1 MISLYLLTG
10 FIALLLIIILIVL
23 LKPNKKQ
30 LNDDLL
36 QQLNTQI
43 AVQEQKIKGLQ
54 EDKIAQENKNLV
66 ALEKAEKE
74 NRELLSQLTLEKQ
87 QVAKLEEAYKAQQIR
102 LKEQEIFVAQAQ
114 ERFAK
119 DFELIASQ
127 ILKQKTAE
135 FTETNRSNLDIL
147 LNPLKENIKAFEDK
161 VEKVYKS
168 ESDERNV
175 LKGEISKLMELNKQ
189 ISDEAHQLSKALKGD
204 NKKQGNW
211 GEMVLDKLMEGSG
224 LIEGTNYSKQ
234 SSFTDDAGS
243 RLQPDVIIYLPEEKH
258 LVIDAKVSLVAYEKL
273 VNAETEEERL
283 AYTKQHL
290 TSVKA
295 HISGLSGKNYY
306 DLYQIN
312 SPEFVLLFMPIE
324 SSFALAIQFDK
335 DLFEFAWNKRVV
347 LVTPSTL
354 LATLKTVASIWKQ
367 EQQTKNA
374 IDIATKAGQ
383 LYDKFVGF
391 ITDLDAVGKQINK
404 SQEAYN
410 EAMKKLTLGNG
421 NLVSRVETLKKLG
434 AKNTKDIDGKFLEE

>member
-1 MISLYLLTG
+1 MISLYLLAG
-10 FIALLLIIILIVL
+10 FIAFLLIIILIVL
-23 LKPNKKQ
+23 LKPNRKQ

-36 QQLNTQI
+36 QKLNTQI
-43 AVQEQKIKGLQ
+43 AVQEQKITDLQ
-54 EDKIAQENKNLV
+54 EDKLKQEDKNMLAIRYLESDKKELIAQI
-66 ALEKAEKE
+66 
-74 NRELLSQLTLEKQ
+74 SLEKQ

-102 LKEQEIFVAQAQ
+102 LKEQEIFVTQAQ

-175 LKGEISKLMELNKQ
+175 LKGEISKLME
-189 ISDEAHQLSKALKGD
+189 
-204 NKKQGNW
+204 
-211 GEMVLDKLMEGSG
+211 GSG

-234 SSFTDDAGS
+234 SSFTDETGN

-273 VNAETEEERL
+273 VNAETEEDRL
-283 AYTKQHL
+283 TFTKQHL
-290 TSVKA
+290 ASLKG
-295 HISGLSGKNYY
+295 HIGGLSSKNYY

-324 SSFALAIQFDK
+324 SSFALAIQYDK

-391 ITDLDAVGKQINK
+391 INDLEKVGDHINK
-404 SQEAYN
+404 SQKVYGD
-410 EAMKKLTLGNG
+410 AMNKLTLGNG
-421 NLVSRVETLKKLG
+421 NLVSKVETLKKLG
-434 AKNTKDIDGKFLEE
+434 AKNTKDIDAKFLEE